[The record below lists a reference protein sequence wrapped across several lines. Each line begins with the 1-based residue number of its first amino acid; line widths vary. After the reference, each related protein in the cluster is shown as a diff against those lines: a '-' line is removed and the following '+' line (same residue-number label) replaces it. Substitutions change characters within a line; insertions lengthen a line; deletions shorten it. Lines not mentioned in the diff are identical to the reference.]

1 MKSFDLYNKC
11 LLLLAICLLVFS
23 CTSDGPPEVEI
34 YSPDSG
40 SAETLIT
47 VEGFNFNDLVAINF
61 NDEVA
66 ADFNPSFGTE
76 TALLFRVPP
85 NAPLGDNDIEI
96 ITDDGMTSFPF
107 RVTLNAPSVFDF
119 HPKSANISDTV
130 FITGTNFFEPLE
142 VLFFDSIP
150 GDIVH
155 SQVDSIAV
163 LVPSGVQRG
172 RIRVVA
178 NGGFSETA
186 EMFFTTK
193 ELLVNNF
200 DGEGVRSETD
210 KWPFYGSLEQQ
221 NATSAVVSDFPAPL
235 DGNFLKISGF
245 DPGSVWV
252 GGTESHSNDPAV
264 FDVFEIES
272 NINDTFIELDV
283 NNNGSDDTHL
293 IIVLSERN
301 GSINDFTETI
311 AIDWDGWN
319 RISIPLNRFSD
330 IGGLT
335 PDPQK
340 IRTVKLHLFNE
351 LNSNQKMEANVD
363 NLKFIEIL

>member
-1 MKSFDLYNKC
+1 MNKIDLYKY
-11 LLLLAICLLVFS
+11 LLILGMSIVVYSCASDDPPVVTTFS
-23 CTSDGPPEVEI
+23 PEF
-34 YSPDSG
+34 G

-47 VEGFNFNDLVAINF
+47 VEGNNFNDLLAIDF
-61 NDEVA
+61 NDDIA

-76 TALLFRVPP
+76 SALLFRAPP
-85 NAPLGDNDIEI
+85 NATVGDNNIQI

-107 RVTLNAPSVFDF
+107 RVTLDAPSVFDF
-119 HPKSANISDTV
+119 NPKSANISDTV
-130 FITGTNFFEPLE
+130 FITGKNFFEPLE

-150 GDIVH
+150 GNIIH
-155 SQVDSIAV
+155 SQVDSLAV
-163 LVPSGVQRG
+163 LVPTGVQRG

-186 EMFFTTK
+186 EMFFTTR
-193 ELLVNNF
+193 EILVNNF
-200 DGEGVRSETD
+200 DGGGVRSETD
-210 KWPFYGSLEQQ
+210 KWLFYGNIEQ
-221 NATSAVVSDFPAPL
+221 NATNAILSELPDAI

-252 GGTESHSNDPAV
+252 GGTESHSNDPTV
-264 FDVFEIES
+264 FDVFDIVS

-293 IIVLSERN
+293 IIVLAERN

-311 AIDWDGWN
+311 AIDWEGWG
-319 RISIPLNRFSD
+319 RISLPLNRFSD
-330 IGGLT
+330 INGVT

-351 LNSNQKMEANVD
+351 LNSSQKMEANVD